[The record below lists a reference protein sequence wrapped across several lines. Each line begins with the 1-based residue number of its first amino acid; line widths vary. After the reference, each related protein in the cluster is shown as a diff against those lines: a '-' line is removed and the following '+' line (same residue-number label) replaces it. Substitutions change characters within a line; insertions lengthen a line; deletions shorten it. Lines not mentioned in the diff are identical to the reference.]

1 MIAVDASHGSG
12 GGFTLRSA
20 LVLSLL
26 SGRAVRLTRIRA
38 RRTSPGLKLQH
49 LRTIDLLARACDAHV
64 TGAILGSQ
72 SLFFDPRREAHWDSV
87 IDIDTPGSLT
97 LLLQTLLAPLS
108 FSGQICRLR
117 LAGITHAARSPAFE
131 NLAWHWLPLL
141 GRAGY
146 QAEASLQNAGFA
158 PKGGGIVHATIQ
170 PVTGITPLQLTRR
183 GALRR
188 VSGCSVVAGL
198 SPSVSERQIRQ
209 LGCRLHALDAPLCL
223 GPAVVHAAVP
233 GSYIVLQAEFEHS
246 QQCLFALG
254 ELGKPP
260 EAVANEAADALLAAL
275 DGDGAVDAHSA
286 SQLLLPLC
294 FAAGESRI
302 SSSRISEHMLLAGE
316 LIEQFLDTRITI
328 EGRPGE
334 PGQLVVEGRGAP
346 HSELP
351 AHPVGTASPL
361 SLGLPGG
368 RSGHGLH
375 I

>member
-1 MIAVDASHGSG
+1 MITVDASHGSG
-12 GGFTLRSA
+12 GGFVLRSA

-26 SGRAVRLTRIRA
+26 SGRAVRLTRIRP

-49 LRTIDLLARACDAHV
+49 MRTIDLLARACDAHV
-64 TGAILGSQ
+64 TGAVLGSQ
-72 SLFFDPRREAHWDSV
+72 SLFFEPRREAHWDSV

-97 LLLQTLLAPLS
+97 LLLQTLLVPLS
-108 FSGQICRLR
+108 FSGQTCRLR

-141 GRAGY
+141 GRIGY
-146 QAEASLQNAGFA
+146 QAEVSLQSAGFA
-158 PKGGGIVHATIQ
+158 PKGGGIVQATIH
-170 PVTGITPLQLTRR
+170 PVVGITPLQLTRR
-183 GALRR
+183 GALLR
-188 VSGCSVVAGL
+188 VSGRSVVASL
-198 SPSVSERQIRQ
+198 SPTVSERQIRQ
-209 LGCRLHALDAPLCL
+209 LGSRLHALNAPLCL
-223 GPAVVHAAVP
+223 EPAIVRATVP
-233 GSYIVLQAEFEHS
+233 GSYIVLQAEFEYS

-275 DGDGAVDAHSA
+275 DGGGAVDAHSA
-286 SQLLLPLC
+286 SQLLLPLG

-316 LIEQFLDTRITI
+316 LIEQFLDTSIMI

-334 PGQLVVEGRGAP
+334 PGQLVIQGHGAP

-351 AHPVGTASPL
+351 APPVGRASPL
-361 SLGLPGG
+361 PLRQPGSL
-368 RSGHGLH
+368 RGHGLR

>member
-12 GGFTLRSA
+12 GGFPLRSA

-64 TGAILGSQ
+64 TGAVLGSQ
-72 SLFFDPRREAHWDSV
+72 SLIFEPRREAHWDSV

-97 LLLQTLLAPLS
+97 LLLQTLLVPLS
-108 FSGQICRLR
+108 FSGQVCRPR
-117 LAGITHAARSPAFE
+117 LAGVTHAARSPAFE

-146 QAEASLQNAGFA
+146 QAEVSLQSAGFA

-170 PVTGITPLQLTRR
+170 PVACITPLQLTRR
-183 GALRR
+183 GALQC
-188 VSGCSVVAGL
+188 VSGRSVVAGL

-209 LGCRLHALDAPLCL
+209 LHSRLHALDAPLRL
-223 GPAVVHAAVP
+223 EPAVVRAAVP

-246 QQCLFALG
+246 QQCLFTLG

-260 EAVANEAADALLAAL
+260 ETVANEAADALLASL
-275 DGDGAVDAHSA
+275 DSGAAVDAHSA

-294 FAAGESRI
+294 FAAGESRV
-302 SSSRISEHMLLAGE
+302 SSSRISEHMLLAAE
-316 LIEQFLDTRITI
+316 QIEQFLDTTI
-328 EGRPGE
+328 DIAGRPGE
-334 PGQLVVEGRGAP
+334 PGQLLIRGRGAP
-346 HSELP
+346 HSEMP
-351 AHPVGTASPL
+351 AYPVGTTSPL
-361 SLGLPGG
+361 PLRLPGDW
-368 RSGHGLH
+368 RRHDLR